1 VVKFTPLYAGG
12 GAAIA
17 AVPAGQQGTAD
28 STPYYTDLPM
38 KRLMNEVLGHAAQ
51 EIWDRQGYVSDEKG
65 LRSMF
70 PKNAEEWKKV
80 ENDAISLAELTNTL
94 LLPGRRVE
102 DKDWN
107 GSVVRLRTTALK
119 IAEISRKKNEDAFL
133 EAGTELNEACYSCH
147 KKFAPRVE

>member
-1 VVKFTPLYAGG
+1 
-12 GAAIA
+12 
-17 AVPAGQQGTAD
+17 
-28 STPYYTDLPM
+28 
-38 KRLMNEVLGHAAQ
+38 
-51 EIWDRQGYVSDEKG
+51 
-65 LRSMF
+65 
-70 PKNAEEWKKV
+70 
-80 ENDAISLAELTNTL
+80 